1 MEKRMAE
8 TSNASKP
15 KGKSKDKEE
24 EAKPFPAQ
32 IQEEVIP
39 AAQKILQDRGV
50 TDLELSFEDKT
61 LVGTF
66 ADGRR
71 QFRVLFAEE
80 SLTGKKFF
88 AYSVDGLA
96 PSTVESFMI
105 DERKIDVDLVAFYMA
120 QRLQALQWY

>member
-1 MEKRMAE
+1 MAE
-8 TSNASKP
+8 TSNPSKP
-15 KGKSKDKEE
+15 KGKSKEKEE
-24 EAKPFPAQ
+24 EAKPFSDQ
-32 IQEEVIP
+32 IREEVIP
-39 AAQKILQDRGV
+39 ATQKALQARGV
-50 TDLELSFEDKT
+50 TDLELSFKDKT

-71 QFRVLFAEE
+71 QFRVLFAED

-88 AYSVDGLA
+88 SYSVDGLA

-105 DERKIDVDLVAFYMA
+105 DERKIDVNLVAFYMA